1 MEQLPHGVETLLG
14 EHGVRLSGGQR
25 QRVALARAFY
35 HGRGVRVMDEAT
47 SSLDNE
53 TEQEI
58 VNEILQLKRKK
69 TMIVIAHRLTT
80 LRYCDQIYRLENGS
94 IIEYGTYEDIVKLK
108 S

>member
-1 MEQLPHGVETLLG
+1 MEQLPHCVETLLG
-14 EHGVRLSGGQR
+14 GLGVRLSGGQS

-35 HGRGVRVMDEAT
+35 HGCGVRVMDEAT
-47 SSLDNE
+47 SSLDDE

-80 LRYCDQIYRLENGS
+80 LRYCDQIYCLENGS
-94 IIEYGTYEDIVKLK
+94 IIEYGTYEDIVKPK